1 MKTGGRR
8 VPLGRRLPSGE
19 RLHASTVPAVVRLL
33 LSSREGE
40 LYVKVNCLRGR
51 CGPHS
56 IRGAGCVCC
65 GSGVRIPSHHRR
77 KQAMSVEGR
86 RDVSSGGAH
95 GGGVARS
102 CGCARGV
109 ALSLWPCPLWRE
121 QRGVTGPTP
130 VPDASPTTQP
140 VASARVAGSLRTHNL
155 HTSTTGGTAS
165 RDRVGTVHLPLRLS
179 PMPIF

>member
-1 MKTGGRR
+1 M
-8 VPLGRRLPSGE
+8 PLGRRLPSGE

-86 RDVSSGGAH
+86 RDVSSGGAR

-121 QRGVTGPTP
+121 HWARAARGDG
-130 VPDASPTTQP
+130 PDARAGPHQPHNPSRRPASPVRSVHTTYTHEHDG
-140 VASARVAGSLRTHNL
+140 VAR
-155 HTSTTGGTAS
+155 
-165 RDRVGTVHLPLRLS
+165 
-179 PMPIF
+179 

>member
-1 MKTGGRR
+1 M
-8 VPLGRRLPSGE
+8 PLGRRLPSGE

-86 RDVSSGGAH
+86 RDVRGRRPRRGRP
-95 GGGVARS
+95 ARGLAP
-102 CGCARGV
+102 CPARGV
-109 ALSLWPCPLWRE
+109 ALSVALSVVARAA
-121 QRGVTGPTP
+121 RGDG
-130 VPDASPTTQP
+130 PDARAGPHQPHNPSRRPASPVRSVHTTYTHAHDG
-140 VASARVAGSLRTHNL
+140 VAR
-155 HTSTTGGTAS
+155 
-165 RDRVGTVHLPLRLS
+165 
-179 PMPIF
+179 

>member
-86 RDVSSGGAH
+86 RDVSSGGAR

-109 ALSLWPCPLWRE
+109 ALSLWPSSVVARAA
-121 QRGVTGPTP
+121 RGDGSDARAGPHQP
-130 VPDASPTTQP
+130 HNPSRRPASPVRSVHTTYTQ
-140 VASARVAGSLRTHNL
+140 ARRAGRRREIGSARCIY
-155 HTSTTGGTAS
+155 
-165 RDRVGTVHLPLRLS
+165 P
-179 PMPIF
+179 

>member
-86 RDVSSGGAH
+86 RDVSSGGAR

-121 QRGVTGPTP
+121 HWARAARGDG
-130 VPDASPTTQP
+130 PDARAGRLTNHTT
-140 VASARVAGSLRTHNL
+140 R
-155 HTSTTGGTAS
+155 
-165 RDRVGTVHLPLRLS
+165 RVGPRRRFAPYTQLTHKHDAGDGVAR
-179 PMPIF
+179 

>member
-86 RDVSSGGAH
+86 RDVSSGGAR

-155 HTSTTGGTAS
+155 HTSTTRGTAS
-165 RDRVGTVHLPLRLS
+165 RDRGSARCIYP
-179 PMPIF
+179 